1 VGSFPS
7 ILKFDSLGQHFLL
20 HNSVLITL
28 NTFVFVFLRVF
39 KQRDIEQNKMRIYFI
54 KNNFKTNTTVFKKKF
69 NFIFSNIFLKNIILL
84 LSNLFF
90 LGVNFLLLDDNY
102 NYNYLPVSN
111 YYLKKKFF
119 YKTIKYFNVK
129 VLFFFDVK
137 PRILKN
143 FLDFNLMNITTY
155 SSVINIDFF
164 SKLKDLKIFHYI
176 LYVFVLSMYIN
187 K

>member
-1 VGSFPS
+1 M
-7 ILKFDSLGQHFLL
+7 
-20 HNSVLITL
+20 TL
-28 NTFVFVFLRVF
+28 NTFVFIFLRVF
-39 KQRDIEQNKMRIYFI
+39 KQKNFEQNKINIYFV
-54 KNNFKTNTTVFKKKF
+54 KNNFKANTFFFKKKF
-69 NFIFSNIFLKNIILL
+69 NFIFYNIFLKNTILL

-90 LGVNFLLLDDNY
+90 LGINFLLLDDNY

-119 YKTIKYFNVK
+119 YKTIKYFNVR

-137 PRILKN
+137 PRVLKN

-155 SSVINIDFF
+155 CNSTNVDFF
-164 SKLKDLKIFHYI
+164 SKLKGLKIFHYI
-176 LYVFVLSMYIN
+176 LYIFVLSMYIN